1 MRHGV
6 KKEGMVCLA
15 AVLCAVW
22 LLGTV
27 RQVRAVDIIVNGS
40 FETGDFTGWVTKDMA
55 VPFFALEVRG
65 VGISPGFGLFLSA
78 PTNGTFAVTHGFDG
92 GGPDSIEISQD
103 VSIPAGFSAT
113 LTFDWRA
120 GWDLVTFGGG
130 SQPRLFDV
138 VIEPAGGGTPL
149 STTNILTANPQTQVL
164 DTGPNSGGLDLSA
177 FAGTSIRVKFKATIP
192 ENFTGP
198 AHLQIDHVVLDIQ
211 PIDDDGDGVVN
222 TADVCPNTVIPESVP
237 TERLGVNR
245 FALVDGDDTFDTTA
259 PYGVGPQR
267 RFTIRDTAGC
277 SCEQIIAE
285 LGLGEGHTRFGCSL
299 GAMQEWIAQ
308 VNP

>member
-1 MRHGV
+1 MRHAV

-27 RQVRAVDIIVNGS
+27 KQVRAVDIIVNGS

-55 VPFFALEVRG
+55 IPFFPLG
-65 VGISPGFGLFLSA
+65 VQGAGSTPGFGLFLSA

-92 GGPDSIEISQD
+92 GGPDSMEISQD
-103 VSIPAGFSAT
+103 VPIPAGFAAT

-120 GWDLVTFGGG
+120 GWDLITFGGG

-149 STTNILTANPQTQVL
+149 VTTNILTANPQTQVL
-164 DTGPNSGGLDLSA
+164 DTGAKSGELNLSA
-177 FAGTSIRVKFKATIP
+177 FAGTSIRVKFKSTIP
-192 ENFTGP
+192 EFFTGP
-198 AHLQIDHVVLDIQ
+198 AHLQIDNVVLDIQ
-211 PIDDDGDGVVN
+211 SLDDDGDGVPN

-237 TERLGVNR
+237 TVSLGVNR
-245 FALVDGDDTFDTTA
+245 FALVDSDNTFDTIA
-259 PYGVGPQR
+259 PYGVGPR
-267 RFTIRDTAGC
+267 RHFTIRDTAGC
-277 SCEQIIAE
+277 SCEQIIAAR
-285 LGLGEGHTRFGCSL
+285 GLGAGQTRFGCSI
-299 GAMQEWIAQ
+299 GIMEEWIAR
-308 VNP
+308 VKP